1 MKRFRK
7 VSPKILLICVL
18 SVAVVSVTAGVA
30 LAYFT
35 TATPAVKNQF
45 TRGVV
50 DISID
55 EPNGSSYTAGSLDQK
70 VIKVVNVKHDRSVPA
85 YVRVR
90 LVPILRRTNGD
101 GSGDPVT
108 VTYRVNDTFWQTDG
122 QNEYYYYKGA
132 LSPGKSTEK
141 VINGA
146 TVTSVIP
153 AGEYLEIQAIADA
166 VQTTGGAAKE
176 AWHMQYSNG
185 TWTNAS

>member
-1 MKRFRK
+1 MKWFRK
-7 VSPKILLICVL
+7 ISPKVLLICVL
-18 SVAVVSVTAGVA
+18 SVTVLAVTAGVA

-35 TATPAVKNQF
+35 TTTPAMTNQF

-50 DISID
+50 DISIV
-55 EPNGSSYTAGSLDQK
+55 EPNGSSYTTSNLDQK
-70 VIKVVNVKHDRSVPA
+70 VIEVTNVNHPGRSVSA

-90 LVPILRRTNGD
+90 LVPILRRTNGE

-108 VTYRVNDTFWQTDG
+108 VTYNANDTLWQRDG
-122 QNEYYYYKGA
+122 DYYYYKGA
-132 LSPGKSTEK
+132 LNPGDSTER
-141 VINGA
+141 VINSA

-153 AGEYLEIQAIADA
+153 PDEYLEIQAIADA
-166 VQTTGGAAKE
+166 VQTTGEAAKE

>member
-1 MKRFRK
+1 MKWFRK
-7 VSPKILLICVL
+7 ISPKVLLICVL
-18 SVAVVSVTAGVA
+18 SVTVLAATAGLA

-35 TATPAVKNQF
+35 TATPSVKNQF

-50 DISID
+50 DISIV
-55 EPNGSSYTAGSLDQK
+55 EPHGSSYTTGNLDQK
-70 VIKVVNVKHDRSVPA
+70 VIRVANVKHDRSVPA

-108 VTYRVNDTFWQTDG
+108 VTYNANDTLWQSDG
-122 QNEYYYYKGA
+122 DYYYYKGT
-132 LSPGKSTEK
+132 LNPGDSTER
-141 VINGA
+141 VINSA

-166 VQTTGGAAKE
+166 VQATGNAAKE